1 MESWQAVWNA
11 HPNFFIASNFQECQ
25 NEKKKDWRLPNQFDY
40 FSGGET
46 SLRVGI
52 IASTKPPK
60 EEDFLLAGMLW
71 GNRISN
77 GAKTVIYFVA
87 PDFSSFFLRTLS
99 KVGGVLNA
107 RAAYWREKLRPSL
120 YLIPEIANERIMHTS
135 LGEERLDW
143 NKWRQE
149 LNPVAQYQFDV
160 VKTYVD
166 QLQVR
171 HVRADI
177 KTQSISLLWGNHE
190 IAEIRRKGKKF
201 EIMTK
206 TKWERDSLLSKQWQ
220 RAGWVDTSGV
230 LNQEFCQAITCILDY
245 LEDKK
250 QRGVLK
256 PKEILS
262 LYLHQGNGITSALW
276 GSPWEWPWL
285 PKERGENWVH
295 ELGQWFYFQGD
306 GQLSAVCPILEK
318 PMALASHS
326 FLLSSVLEN
335 SDLLCSFKKKT
346 PKLYWDERIIW
357 LTTASMEEDLRLFQ
371 SWLKNPEEF
380 QIWTLPDQWQI
391 RGLDEITCRSQI
403 NTSLVESEL
412 FDKE

>member
-1 MESWQAVWNA
+1 MDRWQAVWEA
-11 HPNFFIASNFQECQ
+11 HPDFFIASNFQECL

-52 IASTKPPK
+52 IASSKLPK

-71 GNRISN
+71 GNRLSN
-77 GAKTVIYFVA
+77 GAKTVIYFIA
-87 PDFSSFFLRTLS
+87 PDFSPFFLQTLS

-107 RAAYWREKLRPSL
+107 RAAYWRDKLTPSL
-120 YLIPEIANERIMHTS
+120 YLIPEKTNEKITHIS

-149 LNPVAQYQFDV
+149 LNPVAQYQLDV

-166 QLQVR
+166 QLLVRQVR
-171 HVRADI
+171 TDI
-177 KTQSISLLWGNHE
+177 KTQSISLLWGNLE

-206 TKWERDSLLSKQWQ
+206 TKWERDPELGKRWQ
-220 RAGWVDTSGV
+220 RSGWVDVSGV
-230 LNQEFCQAITCILDY
+230 LNQEFRQAITSILNH
-245 LEDKK
+245 LEDKEK
-250 QRGVLK
+250 RGEFK

-262 LYLHQGNGITSALW
+262 HYLHQGSGIISTLW
-276 GSPWEWPWL
+276 GSPWVWPWL

-306 GQLSAVCPILEK
+306 GQLSVVCPILEK
-318 PMALASHS
+318 PMAVASHS
-326 FLLSSVLEN
+326 LLLSSVLKN

-346 PKLYWDERIIW
+346 SAIFWDERIIW
-357 LTTASMEEDLRLFQ
+357 LTTTSMEEDLRLFQ
-371 SWLKNPEEF
+371 SWLKNPEQF
-380 QIWTLPDQWQI
+380 QIWTLPDQWQT
-391 RGLDEITCRSQI
+391 RGMDEISCRSQI
-403 NTSLVESEL
+403 NTSLVE
-412 FDKE
+412 F